1 MRHKLVAS
9 AAYLRSSGLSS
20 SSLFFLLTANPAASG
35 MSVLVT
41 LLNDEVGE
49 NAAIPTNMKANI
61 KSSSMIDQTSEII
74 MSCGEIPS
82 WFMTSEMKWSL
93 ILVTAR
99 SKSCNVSSP
108 FLSTS
113 ASEKIFSLLA

>member
-20 SSLFFLLTANPAASG
+20 SFLFFLLTANPAASG

-41 LLNDEVGE
+41 LLNDEIGE
-49 NAAIPTNMKANI
+49 NAAIPTKMKANI
-61 KSSSMIDQTSEII
+61 KSSRIMDQTRETI

-82 WFMTSEMKWSL
+82 CIMTSEMKWSL

-99 SKSCNVSSP
+99 TKSWYYSSP

-113 ASEKIFSLLA
+113 ASENILSLLA